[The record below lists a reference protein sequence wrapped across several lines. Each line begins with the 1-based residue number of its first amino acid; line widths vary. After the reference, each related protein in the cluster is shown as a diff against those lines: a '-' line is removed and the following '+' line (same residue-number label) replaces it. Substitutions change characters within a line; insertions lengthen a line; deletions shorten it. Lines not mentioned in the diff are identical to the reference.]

1 VTIFQHA
8 SGGYRRLAP
17 AWIQPEAITKARI
30 PADLE
35 EALRLAAKLE
45 PQLAKAIMDALAE
58 QAAAVDLGALT
69 QALETGDVSKVL
81 GLLGL
86 PSQPKVQDAL
96 QDAAWASGL
105 ATAAVINDRITGA
118 AFAFNRLNPKLVG
131 WLQGY
136 SLDLIRQI
144 NETTREGVREV
155 LIAGM
160 RAGVN
165 PRDQARAIKPVI
177 GLTARQ
183 AKAVDNFRKE
193 LESFHLRGT
202 AQSWNLGG
210 KISRAPG
217 GAQVYALDEDG
228 NVKDG
233 IIERRLRDFR
243 FDRSL
248 QRAMATGNPLTEAQ
262 IEKMVAAYGR
272 KYLQFR
278 AQTIARTEALRTT
291 NFGIQDAWRQ
301 AIEEFKVPEEMV
313 RRQWVVARDERLCE
327 ICGPI
332 PGMNPK
338 RGVKFGQ
345 PFNTPEGPM
354 TLPPAHP
361 NCRCTVWIRRFEAA
375 QLEG

>member
-1 VTIFQHA
+1 MTLSAHPQ
-8 SGGYRRLAP
+8 GPYRRLAP
-17 AWIQPEAITKARI
+17 PWVPPEALTKARK
-30 PADLE
+30 PEGLAE
-35 EALRLAAKLE
+35 VEAMAMKLE
-45 PQLAKAIMDALAE
+45 PKLTAAIMAALKAQADAVDIDAIAQALAS
-58 QAAAVDLGALT
+58 
-69 QALETGDVSKVL
+69 GDVAKVL
-81 GLLGL
+81 ALLKL
-86 PSQPKVQDAL
+86 PPVDGVTNAL
-96 QDAAWASGL
+96 QDAVWTAGGIAAL
-105 ATAAVINDRITGA
+105 AINDQVRGV
-118 AFAFNRLNPKLVG
+118 AFAFNRLNPRLVD

-136 SLDLIRQI
+136 SLGLIRQI
-144 NETTREGVREV
+144 DTATREGVREV

-160 RAGVN
+160 RAGAN
-165 PRDQARAIKPVI
+165 PRAQARSIKPII

-193 LESFHLRGT
+193 LESFHLRGS
-202 AQSWNLGG
+202 AGGWNLGG

-217 GAQVYALDEDG
+217 GAQVYALDAEG

-233 IIERRLRDFR
+233 VMERRLRDFR
-243 FDRSL
+243 FDRTL
-248 QRAMATGNPLTEAQ
+248 ARAMKTGEPLSEAQ
-262 IEKMVAAYGR
+262 IDKMVDAYSR

-301 AIEEFKVPEEMV
+301 AIEEFKVPEDLV

-338 RGVKFGQ
+338 RGVAFGQ
-345 PFNTPEGPM
+345 PFNTPKGSM

-361 NCRCTVWIRRFEAA
+361 NCRCTVWVRRFEPE
-375 QLEG
+375 QLAG